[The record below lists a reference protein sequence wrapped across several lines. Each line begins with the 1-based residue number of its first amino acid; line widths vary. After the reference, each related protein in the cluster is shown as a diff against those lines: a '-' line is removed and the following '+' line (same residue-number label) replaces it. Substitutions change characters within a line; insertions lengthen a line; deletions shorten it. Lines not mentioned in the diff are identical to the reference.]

1 MQISI
6 LLVEELGELVQ
17 RLAAI
22 EHCSIEQWLVDAIS
36 EAAHKDARVLGL
48 PLPQSR
54 PSGRQDC
61 EAIKSSAT

>member
-1 MQISI
+1 MQILI
-6 LLVEELGELVQ
+6 LLEEELSELVQ
-17 RLAAI
+17 QLAAI

-36 EAAHKDARVLGL
+36 KAAHKDARILGL

-61 EAIKSSAT
+61 EAVTLRTG